1 MKIHCPDCHAPLVWM
16 LTSMNGIQ
24 YGRCENC
31 KVEYRVIVEEIK
43 KGD

>member
-1 MKIHCPDCHAPLVWM
+1 MKIHCPKCGTPLVYM
-16 LTSMNGIQ
+16 LLSMDIIQ

-43 KGD
+43 KGQ